1 MPKFNMSMEEARVLA
16 NYFAAVDGSDFPY
29 HEQEATSQ
37 AYLASQQLEITKEGI
52 LAKDAGYLHEGWK
65 SLNGPLCIKCHSV
78 GSRKFKVSD
87 PKKDVQGPDLNRV
100 QRRLRSD
107 WVKLWLYNPKWIVPY
122 TSMPLNFPHNN
133 GAQFPDLYNGNAEAQ
148 VEGTAD
154 ALLNYTRMMEE
165 VGPTTYAP
173 PVKKESPV
181 SEQQTAIDNEPDG
194 QLQAAA
200 E

>member
-1 MPKFNMSMEEARVLA
+1 MSPAEARVLA
-16 NYFAAVDGSDFPY
+16 NYFAAVDGADFPY
-29 HEQEATSQ
+29 HEQQATSRS
-37 AYLASQQLEITKEGI
+37 YLEAQQEELIAEGLLPEGHPYLE
-52 LAKDAGYLHEGWK
+52 DGWK

-87 PKKDVQGPDLNRV
+87 PKKDIQGPDLNRV

-122 TSMPLNFPHNN
+122 TSMPINFPHNN
-133 GAQFPDLYNGNAEAQ
+133 GAQFPDLYNGNAGAQ
-148 VEGTAD
+148 VEGTVD

-165 VGPTTYAP
+165 VGPATYAP

-181 SEQQTAIDNEPDG
+181 SEEQTAIDNEPDG